1 MGIIRNQ
8 YVGRTFIEPSEQI
21 RNMGVRL
28 KLNVNRA
35 VVAGKRVVLVDDF
48 VVRGTTS
55 PQDPRDG
62 DGRRRRRGAFPHRL
76 AADPVA
82 LLLRRRHPRPRQA
95 PRRHA

>member
-35 VVAGKRVVLVDDF
+35 VVAGKRVVLVDD
-48 VVRGTTS
+48 RWS
-55 PQDPRDG
+55 
-62 DGRRRRRGAFPHRL
+62 
-76 AADPVA
+76 AAPPA
-82 LLLRRRHPRPRQA
+82 ARSARW
-95 PRRHA
+95 